1 MTSVPPPPSAQWQ
14 LAFLGKLQR
23 LFSEGD
29 FTATYKFALLM
40 ALADLA
46 VEQGT
51 DDGSELALTV
61 RQIAERFV
69 QMYWCHAAPYN
80 GMGDGAVQG
89 VLVQNRGT
97 QAAVVSAILQF
108 RARSGARTLQQ
119 AKAVGAYAE
128 LLSEV
133 AKTVA
138 AQPLAYMQNFGGV
151 EDQFLYERR
160 GRGVVVLKE
169 YVAYCLRRFH
179 PLVQQLARGHWVGH
193 IKANRLNHTLLGDAG
208 DLEDFLFGS
217 SRQSL
222 AVVGEGLRKLDGAR
236 CFYCGH
242 AMVGADVDHFVP
254 FALYPRDMAHNFVLA
269 HPQCNRSKS
278 DSLAGKQHL
287 ERWVQRLT
295 HKSAQ
300 LQEIGNRAGMVADA
314 HTTRRVA
321 AWGYGNGYQSGSRA
335 WLKAARYEAIDL
347 EYLACLAA

>member
-160 GRGVVVLKE
+160 SRGVVVLKE

-208 DLEDFLFGS
+208 DLEDFLSAVRASLSPWWARACAS
-217 SRQSL
+217 S
-222 AVVGEGLRKLDGAR
+222 
-236 CFYCGH
+236 
-242 AMVGADVDHFVP
+242 
-254 FALYPRDMAHNFVLA
+254 MAHAAFTAAMPWWAPMLITSYRLRSIPETWPTTLFWRTHNATAASLTRWLA
-269 HPQCNRSKS
+269 NSIWSAGCN
-278 DSLAGKQHL
+278 A
-287 ERWVQRLT
+287 
-295 HKSAQ
+295 
-300 LQEIGNRAGMVADA
+300 
-314 HTTRRVA
+314 
-321 AWGYGNGYQSGSRA
+321 
-335 WLKAARYEAIDL
+335 
-347 EYLACLAA
+347 